1 MEGPYAH
8 LTLFLTLMVSWS
20 VAFERTSRP
29 INGYD
34 TLDRGIA
41 VKESPATLVVLRKQ
55 PLTIN
60 CSALVE
66 KKFYPVSYHWK
77 KDGVKIKSRGEHARV
92 RVFRNG
98 TLHFNQI
105 IHRDRKNNIRTDEGF
120 YECFVSNSVGTIIA
134 RRVQIR
140 VARISKTFTLEPIS
154 QSVDVNRTVV
164 FNCSIHAVTEAHFVW
179 ERNRQPITADNSK
192 YILYQSGKLQV
203 NHAKATDAGS
213 YRCLVANKA
222 FFDIDGGATH
232 FHWRNSRE
240 AILTVNEAP
249 SEVTKPFL
257 RILAVPVNQTS
268 VLNGDSATIEC
279 IADGNPSP
287 TITWTRDG
295 QEVLFDEVEKWY
307 GGSLHFRK
315 VWKKHAG
322 VYKCHITQPGSD
334 RVFEYNNTLRVLVKP
349 VIEIGP
355 QSATHPVARNI
366 VLECKVNGEPPP
378 TVHWLKDG
386 QEVFPGGRFGTLVKE
401 DRNQLRIY
409 GVEDVHSAYY
419 QCLAD
424 NEAGSASSIARIKI
438 HLMNDAPNSP
448 ADVLVTVLSKAEAEV
463 SWTIQKKKNASKP
476 VFSYTV
482 HYREDKLTG
491 EEKLF
496 ISHEA
501 KMTLHNLHP
510 GTNYTV
516 YVKAYNY
523 AGASPS
529 SEVVHFTTMDSIP
542 RGFPTPTLDSTS
554 SSTVLVKWQP
564 MPKELRGGTIVK
576 YRIYYGLCDTDTIS
590 NVEVKGDTYKY
601 LITDLLPDSDYRV
614 RLAASTTEGYRNFP
628 DSEWPWTTIRT
639 MKESASE
646 NREGHVYLNVTVDE
660 VNMTTTKVSW
670 LYPRKLRLSKQV
682 IFLRNLKQSDGM
694 QMYSLDIYRREITFM
709 SLEPDTTYQFFVLG
723 EQEHQKI
730 AFVTS
735 IFHTLSNR
743 TNHDVPSQLTGNA
756 LLPNVISIT
765 WNYLGDNSNDVTH
778 YIVRYKPIN
787 LEHRCSKDEKTFMTH
802 SQEASLSNL
811 EPFTFYNISVCAVFD
826 DRRSLFSEPVVVRTL
841 EDVPS
846 PPENVE
852 AVVISPGE
860 VQLQWK
866 PPHHPNGNIKGHV
879 ISYNVEVIQ
888 HPPWTELYQAG
899 QDTAAVVQNLTA
911 RTYYFRVQ
919 ACNGAGK
926 GIPST
931 KLIVHMENFSTAERP
946 ALSDQQLGILG
957 GAAIGLTSII
967 VTIIL
972 VFCKQRQFYRHHA
985 LAAESQAAQTI
996 AVEAGSPTTPT
1007 TCACKRE
1014 KVPPRT
1020 VQEPAPVAKE
1030 TEDTSNTD
1038 PHIANIVGGRVY
1050 SDGCNTQAEELLA
1063 LLAPRD
1069 GSYSTGSDSRSTS
1082 TDGTKEMSDDTATTD
1097 DITTQLTHDTAC

>member
-1 MEGPYAH
+1 M
-8 LTLFLTLMVSWS
+8 
-20 VAFERTSRP
+20 
-29 INGYD
+29 
-34 TLDRGIA
+34 
-41 VKESPATLVVLRKQ
+41 
-55 PLTIN
+55 
-60 CSALVE
+60 
-66 KKFYPVSYHWK
+66 
-77 KDGVKIKSRGEHARV
+77 
-92 RVFRNG
+92 
-98 TLHFNQI
+98 
-105 IHRDRKNNIRTDEGF
+105 
-120 YECFVSNSVGTIIA
+120 
-134 RRVQIR
+134 
-140 VARISKTFTLEPIS
+140 
-154 QSVDVNRTVV
+154 
-164 FNCSIHAVTEAHFVW
+164 
-179 ERNRQPITADNSK
+179 
-192 YILYQSGKLQV
+192 
-203 NHAKATDAGS
+203 
-213 YRCLVANKA
+213 
-222 FFDIDGGATH
+222 
-232 FHWRNSRE
+232 
-240 AILTVNEAP
+240 
-249 SEVTKPFL
+249 
-257 RILAVPVNQTS
+257 
-268 VLNGDSATIEC
+268 NGDSTTIEC
-279 IADGNPSP
+279 IAHGNPSP

-295 QEVLFDEVEKWY
+295 NEVLFDEVEKWY

-315 VWKKHAG
+315 VWRKHAG

-334 RVFEYNNTLRVLVKP
+334 RAYEYNTTLRVLVRP

-386 QEVFPGGRFGTLVKE
+386 QKVFTGGQFRTLVQE

-424 NEAGSASSIARIKI
+424 NEGGSASSIARIKI
-438 HLMNDAPNSP
+438 QLMNDAPNSP
-448 ADVLVTVLSKAEAEV
+448 VHVHVKVLSKAEAEV
-463 SWTIQKKKNASKP
+463 TWTIQKKKNASKP

-501 KMTLHNLHP
+501 KMTLHNLQP

-516 YVKAYNY
+516 YVKAYNF

-529 SEVVHFTTMDSIP
+529 SEVVRFTTLDSLP

-554 SSTVLVKWQP
+554 SFTVLVKWQP
-564 MPKELRGGTIVK
+564 LPKELRGGTIVN
-576 YRIYYGLCDTDTIS
+576 YRIYYGLCDTDIIS
-590 NVEVKGDTYKY
+590 NVEVEGHTYKY

-614 RLAASTTEGYRNFP
+614 RLAAATSEGYHNFP

-639 MKESASE
+639 RQESASE
-646 NREGHVYLNVTVDE
+646 NSEAHVNLNVTVDE
-660 VNMTTTKVSW
+660 INMTTTKVSW

-682 IFLRNLKQSDGM
+682 IFLRNLKRSDGM
-694 QMYSLDIYRREITFM
+694 QMYSLAIYRREITFTN
-709 SLEPDTTYQFFVLG
+709 LEPDTTYQFFVLG
-723 EQEHQKI
+723 EHEHQKI

-743 TNHDVPSQLTGNA
+743 TKYDVPSHLAGNA

-765 WNYLGDNSNDVTH
+765 WNYLGDNSHDVTQ

-787 LEHRCSKDEKTFMTH
+787 LEHRCSKDEKTFRTRT
-802 SQEASLSNL
+802 QEASLANL

-826 DRRSLFSEPVVVRTL
+826 DSRSQFSEPIVVRTL
-841 EDVPS
+841 EDVAS

-879 ISYNVEVIQ
+879 ISYNIEVIQ

-899 QDTAAVVQNLTA
+899 QDTSAVVQNLTG

-931 KLIVHMENFSTAERP
+931 KLIVHMENFNTPEHRT
-946 ALSDQQLGILG
+946 LSDQQLGILG
-957 GAAIGLTSII
+957 GVGIGLTSII
-967 VTIIL
+967 VTIIFI
-972 VFCKQRQFYRHHA
+972 FCKQRHFYRHHA
-985 LAAESQAAQTI
+985 LAAEHHAAQTI
-996 AVEAGSPTTPT
+996 AVEAGTPTATT

-1014 KVPPRT
+1014 KVPPKT
-1020 VQEPAPVAKE
+1020 APEQAHVAKE
-1030 TEDTSNTD
+1030 TEDTSNPD
-1038 PHIANIVGGRVY
+1038 PHIASIVGGRVY

-1069 GSYSTGSDSRSTS
+1069 GSYSAGSDSRSTS
-1082 TDGTKEMSDDTATTD
+1082 TDGTKEMSDTTATTD